1 MIFYKLITTSFFYF
15 FFSTYVFSKEMIF
28 EDFNKNSKESN
39 WEFITDQVMGGVS
52 SGSFN
57 ILKETNRSF
66 LRMTG
71 KVSLENN
78 GGFIQVRK
86 LVDVPIKKK
95 YYWNQRKGK
104 RK

>member
-1 MIFYKLITTSFFYF
+1 
-15 FFSTYVFSKEMIF
+15 MIF
-28 EDFNKNSKESN
+28 EDFSEKSGESK
-39 WEFITDQVMGGVS
+39 WEFISDQVMGGIS

-57 ILKETNRSF
+57 ILKEKNISF
-66 LRMTG
+66 LRMKG
-71 KVSLENN
+71 NVSLENN

-95 YYWNQRKGK
+95 NYRNQGKGK